1 MENQEVEPETAVR
14 PLEARMGSRRKPE
27 QPHRMTAWLVGGGLL
42 CAFWSIG
49 TSIKIFIEDPDPISG
64 PAELFGM
71 VIGSALGSAL
81 LIGGLVGII
90 VHLAAGRRFTPSRG
104 TRHFAIFAVI
114 AGLCALPVSG
124 LVFVGSLAETGS
136 QREIR
141 TVFEEHQ
148 ARAAEIDARHDIE
161 RRAAALREHFEPEA
175 IARPGG
181 LEGAHRAAD
190 ELETLHRNAFGDIN
204 ALMLDT
210 EQRLTA
216 LSMSGK
222 NREEL
227 RTLVAEEKSLS
238 ARSEAISLRAIEL
251 QKAQLAVLSRTE
263 RGWQVE
269 NGQFVFQR
277 QRDVNDFNVAG
288 RELLG
293 LGAEVR
299 ELQNRQGEAAPAR

>member
-1 MENQEVEPETAVR
+1 MENQEVGPETAVR
-14 PLEARMGSRRKPE
+14 SLESRMGTRRRPE
-27 QPHRMTAWLVGGGLL
+27 QPRRMTAWLVAGGLL

-49 TSIKIFIEDPDPISG
+49 TSVKIFIEDPDPISS

-71 VIGSALGSAL
+71 VVGNALGSGL

-124 LVFVGSLAETGS
+124 LVFFASLAEAGNHRQIQTLLD
-136 QREIR
+136 
-141 TVFEEHQ
+141 EHQ
-148 ARAAEIDARHDIE
+148 VRAADIDARHDIE
-161 RRAAALREHFEPEA
+161 RRGTALRQHFEPEA
-175 IARPGG
+175 IASPGG
-181 LEGAHRAAD
+181 LEGAHRAVG
-190 ELETLHRNAFGDIN
+190 ELETLHRNAFGDMN
-204 ALMLDT
+204 ALMADT
-210 EQRLTA
+210 EQRLMA
-216 LSMSGK
+216 LSMSDRG
-222 NREEL
+222 REEL
-227 RTLVAEEKSLS
+227 RTHIAEEKALS

-251 QKAQLAVLSRTE
+251 QKAQLAVLSRTP

-293 LGAEVR
+293 LGVEIR
-299 ELQNRQGEAAPAR
+299 ELQNRQAEGAPAR